1 MKTPSSKS
9 ATPTADWAAYVT
21 QMEAV
26 LALDL
31 DDARR
36 QELLT
41 QFTRIAQMAQP
52 LMVLPLDSRLEVAG
66 VYRA

>member
-1 MKTPSSKS
+1 MKETPSV
-9 ATPTADWAAYVT
+9 PTADWAAYIS

-26 LALDL
+26 LALEL

-52 LMVLPLDSRLEVAG
+52 LMDLPLDPRLEIAG
-66 VYRA
+66 VYHA

>member
-1 MKTPSSKS
+1 MKTDS
-9 ATPTADWAAYVT
+9 TPRDVDWAAYVS

-26 LALDL
+26 LALEL

-36 QELLT
+36 QELLA

-52 LMVLPLDSRLEVAG
+52 LMDLPLDPLLEIAG